1 MIEQIANKIS
11 DNNEEKEIVY
21 FGLKRLKVIL
31 IAGILVII
39 TGMLLQ
45 EINQTILYIA
55 CLLPLRQ
62 NAGGYHMQKI
72 WKCSIFSYI
81 ILVLMIFYLKYIEL
95 NVGVSAILLICS
107 ILIISLLSPVC
118 NKNHYLD
125 NMEKKVYGWRARL
138 VCYIEGLIF
147 IIFICFKKN
156 WYKIVLMA
164 EVTTAVLL
172 IIGKIQEKIIE
183 RKAINDL

>member
-1 MIEQIANKIS
+1 MIEQIANIIS

-31 IAGILVII
+31 ITCILVII
-39 TGMLLQ
+39 TGMLLH
-45 EINQTILYIA
+45 EISQTILYIA

-81 ILVLMIFYLKYIEL
+81 ILVLMIFYLKYVEL
-95 NVGVSAILLICS
+95 NVGVNVILLIS
-107 ILIISLLSPVC
+107 ILSPVC

-125 NMEKKVYGWRARL
+125 NMEKKVYGRRARL

-147 IIFICFKKN
+147 IFFIYLKK
-156 WYKIVLMA
+156 WYKIIVMA

>member
-1 MIEQIANKIS
+1 MIEQIANKSS

-72 WKCSIFSYI
+72 WKCSVFSYI

-125 NMEKKVYGWRARL
+125 NMEKKVYGWRARR
-138 VCYIEGLIF
+138 VCYIEGIRC

>member
-1 MIEQIANKIS
+1 MIEQIANIIS

-31 IAGILVII
+31 ITCILVII
-39 TGMLLQ
+39 TGMLLH
-45 EINQTILYIA
+45 EISQTILYIA

-81 ILVLMIFYLKYIEL
+81 ILVLMIFYLKYVEL
-95 NVGVSAILLICS
+95 NVGVNVILLISS
-107 ILIISLLSPVC
+107 IIIISILSPVC

-125 NMEKKVYGWRARL
+125 NMEKKVYGRRARL

-147 IIFICFKKN
+147 IFFIYLKN
-156 WYKIVLMA
+156 GI
-164 EVTTAVLL
+164 
-172 IIGKIQEKIIE
+172 
-183 RKAINDL
+183 R

>member
-1 MIEQIANKIS
+1 
-11 DNNEEKEIVY
+11 
-21 FGLKRLKVIL
+21 
-31 IAGILVII
+31 
-39 TGMLLQ
+39 
-45 EINQTILYIA
+45 
-55 CLLPLRQ
+55 
-62 NAGGYHMQKI
+62 
-72 WKCSIFSYI
+72 
-81 ILVLMIFYLKYIEL
+81 
-95 NVGVSAILLICS
+95 
-107 ILIISLLSPVC
+107 
-118 NKNHYLD
+118 
-125 NMEKKVYGWRARL
+125 MEKKVYGWRARL

>member
-72 WKCSIFSYI
+72 WKCSVFSYI

-107 ILIISLLSPVC
+107 ILL
-118 NKNHYLD
+118 
-125 NMEKKVYGWRARL
+125 
-138 VCYIEGLIF
+138 
-147 IIFICFKKN
+147 
-156 WYKIVLMA
+156 
-164 EVTTAVLL
+164 
-172 IIGKIQEKIIE
+172 
-183 RKAINDL
+183 